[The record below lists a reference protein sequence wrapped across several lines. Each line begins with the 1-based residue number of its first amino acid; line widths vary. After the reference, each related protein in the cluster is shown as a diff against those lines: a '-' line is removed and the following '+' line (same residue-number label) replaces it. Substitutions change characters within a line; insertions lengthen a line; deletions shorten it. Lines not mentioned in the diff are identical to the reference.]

1 MQHILSIDPS
11 GDIRGDTGISLI
23 GYDDNTPAH
32 GVASWAIPGGIEAF
46 RTWLDNLTD
55 QFGDYVYIGP
65 TGEWADDWL
74 PRLLG
79 EAVRIDIV
87 IVEQFINR
95 QIKGADISPLGM
107 QYIVQ
112 WVWPNAVLSPASG
125 KNTAVPDSVLKALGL
140 YDDKSHHHDVREASR
155 HAVWWLKKQKHLP
168 TLKEAYPNVGS

>member
-11 GDIRGDTGISLI
+11 GDIRGDTGISVI

-32 GVASWAIPGGIEAF
+32 GVASWAIPGGIESF
-46 RTWLDNLTD
+46 RGWSTEQTNRFAGYT
-55 QFGDYVYIGP
+55 YIDP
-65 TGEWADDWL
+65 TGEWGDGWL
-74 PRLLG
+74 DEDG
-79 EAVRIDIV
+79 SAVHIDTV
-87 IVEQFINR
+87 IVEQFVNR

-112 WVWPNAVLSPASG
+112 WVWPDAVLSPASG

-168 TLKEAYPNVGS
+168 TLKVAYPDV